1 MSNFIPTFP
10 TPTTP
15 IPKFQQLL
23 NNWDA
28 LNTIFEKDHT
38 FFTDASATQGHH
50 KQVFYNAPL
59 AAPSPVPTGSQ
70 AAEFTRA
77 SVAPAVP
84 VGTSQLIYQNTQ
96 SALYLLSCVR
106 AWGNVG
112 VAGGGPAS
120 LNNGFNASATWV
132 NTGIVQITFTTPLLD
147 NNYAIIATA
156 AGDFLSGCTIGW
168 NNVFNTGFRIQM
180 RGFNGLGTD
189 LGFCFVVLR
198 T

>member
-1 MSNFIPTFP
+1 MSNFIPAFP
-10 TPTTP
+10 TSTTP
-15 IPKFQQLL
+15 IPKFQQIL

-59 AAPSPVPTGSQ
+59 AAPSPVPTGAQ
-70 AAEFTRA
+70 GAEYSKA
-77 SVAPAVP
+77 SIAPAVP
-84 VGTSQLIYQNTQ
+84 VGTTQLVYQNTQ

-112 VAGGGPAS
+112 RAPAISS
-120 LNNGFNASATWV
+120 LNNGFNASATYISPGV
-132 NTGIVQITFTTPLLD
+132 TKITFATPLID
-147 NNYAIIATA
+147 DNYAILLTQG
-156 AGDFLSGCTIGW
+156 GDLVSGGTLGF
-168 NNVFNTGFRIQM
+168 NNVLAGSFQVTQ
-180 RGFNGLGTD
+180 RGFNGSGLDT